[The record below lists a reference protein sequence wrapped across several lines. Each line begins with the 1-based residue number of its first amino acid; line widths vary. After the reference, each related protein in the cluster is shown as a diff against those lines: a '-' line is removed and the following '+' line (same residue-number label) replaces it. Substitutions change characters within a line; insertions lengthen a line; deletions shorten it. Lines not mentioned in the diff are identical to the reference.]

1 MKTIAHATYKGC
13 ADYPAYTLALI
24 PLTPM
29 SVGAPVHIPSVI
41 CMYDPKDVI
50 VYSFESLEEAKT
62 VFLLMSNSDPSII
75 PENFSDYQQEHLIH
89 VSNT

>member
-13 ADYPAYTLALI
+13 KDFPAYTLALI
-24 PLTPM
+24 PLMPM
-29 SVGAPVHIPSVI
+29 SSGAQLYIPAVI

-50 VYSFESLEEAKT
+50 VYSYESLEEAKT
-62 VFLLMSNSDPSII
+62 VFLMMSNSDPSII
-75 PENFSDYQQEHLIH
+75 PENFSDYQQELLFH